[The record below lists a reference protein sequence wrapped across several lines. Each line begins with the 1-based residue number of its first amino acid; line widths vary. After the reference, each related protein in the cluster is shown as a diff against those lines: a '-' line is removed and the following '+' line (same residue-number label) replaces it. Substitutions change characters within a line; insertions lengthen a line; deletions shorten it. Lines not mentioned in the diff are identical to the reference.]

1 MHITLLYTGKTSLL
15 NILAGRCPGVKQNL
29 VSLNGHIYVNGEIR
43 NENKFRS
50 ISAYVLQDDNM
61 YAHLTVCETF
71 TLAARFYLPDSIS
84 TTDRTELVD
93 AVISELGLNKC
104 RNTII
109 GDEKVRGVSGGERRR
124 ASIGVQVSIY
134 VYIYIVYIH
143 RVYTCISHLPYTNRT
158 LHTPIAVVRSSRAL
172 LGRAHQWPRL
182 LSSPISDGIDEEPR
196 C

>member
-1 MHITLLYTGKTSLL
+1 
-15 NILAGRCPGVKQNL
+15 
-29 VSLNGHIYVNGEIR
+29 
-43 NENKFRS
+43 
-50 ISAYVLQDDNM
+50 M
-61 YAHLTVCETF
+61 YAHLTVAETF

-134 VYIYIVYIH
+134 VYMCVYYIACIRHITYIH
-143 RVYTCISHLPYTNRT
+143 TYI
-158 LHTPIAVVRSSRAL
+158 HT
-172 LGRAHQWPRL
+172 
-182 LSSPISDGIDEEPR
+182 
-196 C
+196 

>member
-1 MHITLLYTGKTSLL
+1 MLTIYTLYIPYLLLSFTGKTSLL

-84 TTDRTELVD
+84 TADRTELVD

-124 ASIGVQVSIY
+124 ASIGVQVSVCIY
-134 VYIYIVYIH
+134 VCMLTSRIIYTHIYIQITYIAYM
-143 RVYTCISHLPYTNRT
+143 RV
-158 LHTPIAVVRSSRAL
+158 
-172 LGRAHQWPRL
+172 
-182 LSSPISDGIDEEPR
+182 
-196 C
+196 